1 MATMVAVCSGLGRKK
16 LTCLLTAT
24 VYLAHPGTHMRPW
37 GRCYKYKQVT
47 SNENL
52 PIPMENP
59 YKGPLKKYILCGKYV
74 NYKNNVPLLSHCI
87 SPFTGCIHG
96 RHITGLCGKKQK
108 EITKAI
114 KRAQI
119 MGLMPVSYKVCIS
132 QRPQSL

>member
-52 PIPMENP
+52 
-59 YKGPLKKYILCGKYV
+59 
-74 NYKNNVPLLSHCI
+74 LLSHCI